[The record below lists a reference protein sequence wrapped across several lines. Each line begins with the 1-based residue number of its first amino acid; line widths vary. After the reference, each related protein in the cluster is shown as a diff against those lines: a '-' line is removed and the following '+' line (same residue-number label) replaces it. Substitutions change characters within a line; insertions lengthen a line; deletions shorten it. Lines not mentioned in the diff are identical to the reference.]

1 MWLSMIA
8 IGWVAE
14 SWEKFMTA
22 GMGIRRRFWSKL
34 HPWQV
39 FQGDVRALR
48 DYLAAESEYAD
59 GIRMLDEDGG
69 WALIDVRADS

>member
-1 MWLSMIA
+1 MVYATVWADTDGS
-8 IGWVAE
+8 IGCHSEPV
-14 SWEKFMTA
+14 SS
-22 GMGIRRRFWSKL
+22 RNYD
-34 HPWQV
+34 PPQV